1 MAARAPHAMRASAA
15 PEPMVRR
22 GVLRAVVALMRPDQW
37 VKNSF
42 VLGGLVFGQGLTD
55 PVKVGS
61 VLTTFALFCIISSA
75 AYVMNDV
82 ADLEADREHPRKCR
96 RPIAAGDISLTAAH
110 ILYVV
115 LMGAGFVGALLWVP
129 AAFPYLAGYALLNVG
144 YSFGLRRFELLDVI
158 SIATGFVLRVQA
170 GCAAMPIDPSA
181 WILLCTFVLAL
192 FLGFGKRRFELVE
205 GVTAGTVTDDRRAT
219 YETRFLDHMMSIS
232 SAVVV
237 VCYTMFTIWPT
248 TVAVHGTDALIYT
261 VPFVIYGVFR
271 YQWAIYHGGT
281 SGDPGDFVWRDR
293 PLMVAIILWGLAC
306 LVLVYGR

>member
-1 MAARAPHAMRASAA
+1 VGAA
-15 PEPMVRR
+15 
-22 GVLRAVVALMRPDQW
+22 Q
-37 VKNSF
+37 
-42 VLGGLVFGQGLTD
+42 
-55 PVKVGS
+55 
-61 VLTTFALFCIISSA
+61 
-75 AYVMNDV
+75 
-82 ADLEADREHPRKCR
+82 
-96 RPIAAGDISLTAAH
+96 

-115 LMGAGFVGALLWVP
+115 LMGAGFVGALVWVP
-129 AAFPYLAGYALLNVG
+129 AVFPYLAGYALLNVG

-205 GVTAGTVTDDRRAT
+205 GVTVGTLMDDRRAT

-232 SAVVV
+232 SAVVI

-248 TVAVHGTDALIYT
+248 TVAVHGTDDLIYT

-293 PLMVAIILWGLAC
+293 PLMAAIVLWGLAC
-306 LVLVYGR
+306 LLLVYGR

>member
-1 MAARAPHAMRASAA
+1 VA
-15 PEPMVRR
+15 RR
-22 GVLRAVVALMRPDQW
+22 GRLRAVLALMRPDQW
-37 VKNSF
+37 VKNGF
-42 VLGGLVFGQGLTD
+42 VLGGLVFGQGLLD
-55 PVKVGS
+55 PVKVEA
-61 VLTTFALFCIISSA
+61 VLTAFALFCLVSSA

-82 ADLEADREHPRKCR
+82 ADLAADREHPRKR
-96 RPIAAGDISLTAAH
+96 WRPIAAGEFSVAGAQA
-110 ILYVV
+110 LYVV
-115 LMGAGFVGALLWVP
+115 LMACGFVGALVWVP
-129 AAFPYLAGYALLNVG
+129 AVFPYLVAYALLNVG

-205 GVTAGTVTDDRRAT
+205 GVTVGTLMDDRRAT

-232 SAVVV
+232 SAVVI

-248 TVAVHGTDALIYT
+248 TVAVHGTDDLIYT

-293 PLMVAIILWGLAC
+293 PLMAAIVLWGLAC

>member
-1 MAARAPHAMRASAA
+1 MRVSAPFERLA
-15 PEPMVRR
+15 RR
-22 GVLRAVVALMRPDQW
+22 GRLHAVLALMRPDQW
-37 VKNSF
+37 VKNGF
-42 VLGGLVFGQGLTD
+42 VLGGLVFGQGLLD
-55 PVKVGS
+55 PVKVEA
-61 VLTTFALFCIISSA
+61 VLTAFVLFCLVSSA
-75 AYVMNDV
+75 AYVLNDV
-82 ADLEADREHPRKCR
+82 ADLEADRGHPRKRR
-96 RPIAAGDISLTAAH
+96 RPIAAGEFSLAGAQA
-110 ILYVV
+110 LYVV
-115 LMGAGFVGALLWVP
+115 LMGSGFVGALVWVP
-129 AAFPYLAGYALLNVG
+129 AVFPYLVAYALLNIG

-181 WILLCTFVLAL
+181 WILLCSFVLAL

-205 GVTAGTVTDDRRAT
+205 GVAVGTLMDDRRAT

-232 SAVVV
+232 SAVVI
-237 VCYTMFTIWPT
+237 VCYTMFTLWPT
-248 TVAVHGTDALIYT
+248 TVAVHGTDDLIYT

-293 PLMVAIILWGLAC
+293 PLMAAIVLWGLAC